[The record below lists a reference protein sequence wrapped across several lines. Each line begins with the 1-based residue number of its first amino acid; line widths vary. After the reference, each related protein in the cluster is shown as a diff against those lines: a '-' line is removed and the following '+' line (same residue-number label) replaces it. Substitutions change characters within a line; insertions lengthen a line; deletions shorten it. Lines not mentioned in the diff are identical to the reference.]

1 LCIKLNAM
9 KKHIQV
15 LLLGIAV
22 VLTACNSNTQFEIEG
37 TLAHVPDGEVIYLN
51 KVTETNAN
59 ELIKLDSIVVQ
70 NERFK
75 FVGKVEQPTLGFLS
89 FRDQK
94 GRIPLFIESGKT
106 QVTIDQDNFTSFA
119 LKGTLNN
126 ETLSEFERNL
136 SLYKY
141 NILTYQGKQQQVY
154 MEALQQKDEAKMQQV
169 LQGFKKLQEDEQLF
183 ISNYLNQHQTSLTAL
198 YYLYFTSKEDVS
210 QLRTVYDNLSETDKK
225 SNLAQLAAEKIK

>member
-1 LCIKLNAM
+1 M
-9 KKHIQV
+9 KKHLQL

-22 VLTACNSNTQFEIEG
+22 VFTACNSKTQFEIEG
-37 TLAHVPDGEVIYLN
+37 TLAHVPDGEMIYLN
-51 KVTETNAN
+51 KVADTNAN

-70 NERFK
+70 NEGFK
-75 FVGKVEQPTLGFLS
+75 FMGKIEQPTLGFLT

-94 GRIPLFIESGKT
+94 GRIPLFIENGKT

-141 NILTYQGKQQQVY
+141 NILTYQGQQQQVY
-154 MEALQQKDEAKMQQV
+154 MEAMQQKDETKMQQI
-169 LQGFKKLQEDEQLF
+169 LLGFKKLQEDEQLF
-183 ISNYLNQHQTSLTAL
+183 ISNYLSQHQTSLTAL
-198 YYLYFTSKEDVS
+198 YYLYFTSKEDLS
-210 QLRTVYDNLSETDKK
+210 QLKMVYENLSETDKK
-225 SNLAQLAAEKIK
+225 SNLAQLVAEKIK

>member
-1 LCIKLNAM
+1 
-9 KKHIQV
+9 
-15 LLLGIAV
+15 
-22 VLTACNSNTQFEIEG
+22 
-37 TLAHVPDGEVIYLN
+37 
-51 KVTETNAN
+51 
-59 ELIKLDSIVVQ
+59 
-70 NERFK
+70 
-75 FVGKVEQPTLGFLS
+75 
-89 FRDQK
+89 
-94 GRIPLFIESGKT
+94 
-106 QVTIDQDNFTSFA
+106 
-119 LKGTLNN
+119 
-126 ETLSEFERNL
+126 
-136 SLYKY
+136 LYKY

>member
-1 LCIKLNAM
+1 M
-9 KKHIQV
+9 KKHLQL

-22 VLTACNSNTQFEIEG
+22 VFTACNSKTQFEIEG
-37 TLAHVPDGEVIYLN
+37 TLAHVPDGEMIYLN
-51 KVTETNAN
+51 KVADTNAN

-70 NERFK
+70 NEGFK
-75 FVGKVEQPTLGFLS
+75 FMGKIEQPTLGFLT

-94 GRIPLFIESGKT
+94 GRIPLFIENGKT

-141 NILTYQGKQQQVY
+141 NILTYQGQQQQVY
-154 MEALQQKDEAKMQQV
+154 MEAMQQKDETKMQQI
-169 LQGFKKLQEDEQLF
+169 LLGFKKLQEDEQLF
-183 ISNYLNQHQTSLTAL
+183 ISNYLSQHQTSLTAL
-198 YYLYFTSKEDVS
+198 YYLYFTSKEDLS
-210 QLRTVYDNLSETDKK
+210 QLKMVYENLSETDKK
-225 SNLAQLAAEKIK
+225 SNLAQLVAGKIK